1 MSVGLQNNRPQQ
13 FPWVTPSGTGV
24 QSTGMTAA
32 ELKIHQGIK
41 PEGMEAQPI
50 AQRGPVEFIAP
61 TTSSEQL
68 RLAVPAAANP
78 YATPTGP
85 KHDHMLVRQA
95 LSRSHDP
102 VSGELVS
109 LLKQNPDGI
118 GQREASQM
126 RASLAREHAMLGLL
140 QKLQEMQEQVYGRII
155 GSQEA

>member
-1 MSVGLQNNRPQQ
+1 MAVGIQQRGPQQ
-13 FPWVTPSGTGV
+13 FPWATPSGTGV
-24 QSTGMTAA
+24 SAGGMTAA
-32 ELKIHQGIK
+32 ELKVHQGVV
-41 PEGMEAQPI
+41 PEKIEAQPI

-68 RLAVPAAANP
+68 RLAVPTAANP

-85 KHDHMLVRQA
+85 KHDHMLVRKA
-95 LSRSHDP
+95 LARSHEP
-102 VSGELVS
+102 VAGDLVG
-109 LLKQNPDGI
+109 LLKQNPSGI

-140 QKLQEMQEQVYGRII
+140 QNMQEMQEHIYGRII